1 MTGEGKSLV
10 TCQSPLLSHQVRN
23 QPLNKASD
31 NAWPYQQKMND
42 FSRHLTLLPV
52 PRLRPLSVPEGVVP
66 EPQHYQQKRRGLLF
80 GTAAPLCIWRVWA
93 VAALEPPGILHDF
106 VYFWTE
112 YTDKFSPSSQFT

>member
-1 MTGEGKSLV
+1 M
-10 TCQSPLLSHQVRN
+10 
-23 QPLNKASD
+23 
-31 NAWPYQQKMND
+31 
-42 FSRHLTLLPV
+42 
-52 PRLRPLSVPEGVVP
+52 PEGVVP
-66 EPQHYQQKRRGLLF
+66 EPQHYQQKRWGLLF